1 MVEETDEVRSMP
13 RLKHPACPPG
23 DDDAPLSPL
32 AETALEWL
40 VTLHSGEATEA
51 DWGCYDAWKGAVPAH
66 RQAAEAAES
75 LWAGLGGALPRRRL
89 VAKAV
94 AALSL
99 AVLVVVGGVGL
110 RGAGPPQTWLA
121 DLRTNVGERGSFVL
135 EDGSRIVLDTAS
147 GVDLA
152 FSPERR
158 RVILRGG
165 TIHVQVSPDPDRPFE
180 VEAAGG
186 TVRALG
192 TAFDV
197 RRMDDLVRVVVTEH
211 VVRVSYP
218 TGGKTAADVPAG
230 RQIAYGPSSGL
241 GRETL
246 ATAGATAWQRGRL
259 VFDGLPLGQVL
270 AEMGRY
276 HRGMVVFADDGLR
289 ALPVTGTFDSDDLDG
304 LLDAV
309 AAVLP
314 VRVYRLP
321 GLAIV
326 RSAS

>member
-1 MVEETDEVRSMP
+1 MRVQTPLSAFPSGE
-13 RLKHPACPPG
+13 
-23 DDDAPLSPL
+23 DDAPLSPL
-32 AETALEWL
+32 TETALEWL
-40 VTLHSGEATEA
+40 VTLHSGEATET
-51 DWGCYDAWKGAVPAH
+51 DWARYDAWKEAAPAH
-66 RQAAEAAES
+66 RQAADAAES
-75 LWAGLGGALPRRRL
+75 LWAGLGTALPRRRPVVK
-89 VAKAV
+89 VA

-99 AVLVVVGGVGL
+99 AVLMAVGGLEL

-121 DLRTNVGERGSFVL
+121 DLRTDVGERGSFVL

-147 GVDLA
+147 GVDLV

-165 TIHVQVSPDPDRPFE
+165 AIHIQVSPDPDRPFE

-218 TGGKTAADVPAG
+218 AGAEAVADVPAG
-230 RQIAYGPSSGL
+230 RQIAYGPSAGL
-241 GRETL
+241 GRAVA

-259 VFDGLPLGQVL
+259 VFDGLPLGEVV

-289 ALPVTGTFDSDDLDG
+289 ALPVTGMFDSGDLDG

-326 RSAS
+326 RSTS

>member
-1 MVEETDEVRSMP
+1 MRAQIPLSASPSGE
-13 RLKHPACPPG
+13 
-23 DDDAPLSPL
+23 DDAPLSPL
-32 AETALEWL
+32 TETALEWL
-40 VTLHSGEATEA
+40 VTLHSGEATET
-51 DWGCYDAWKGAVPAH
+51 DWARYDAWKEAAQAH
-66 RQAAEAAES
+66 RHAADAAES
-75 LWAGLGGALPRRRL
+75 LWAGLGTALPRRRPVVK
-89 VAKAV
+89 VA

-99 AVLVVVGGVGL
+99 AVLMAVGGLEL

-121 DLRTNVGERGSFVL
+121 DLRTDVGERGSFVL

-147 GVDLA
+147 GVDLV

-165 TIHVQVSPDPDRPFE
+165 TIHVQVNPDPDRPFE

-218 TGGKTAADVPAG
+218 TGGRTVADVPAG
-230 RQIAYGPSSGL
+230 RQIAYGPSAGL
-241 GRETL
+241 GRAVA

-259 VFDGLPLGQVL
+259 VFDGLPLGEVV

-289 ALPVTGTFDSDDLDG
+289 ALPVTGMFDCGDLDG

-326 RSAS
+326 RSTS